1 MNEQKLIASLV
12 HEATELLTNIQKL
25 DVMITNYE
33 SYNVSPTQYDLL
45 KRQYSI
51 MNDYH
56 QILDERVHDLTES
69 KR

>member
-51 MNDYH
+51 MSDYH

>member
-1 MNEQKLIASLV
+1 MNEQKLISSLV
-12 HEATELLTNIQKL
+12 HEATGLVTNMQKL

>member
-12 HEATELLTNIQKL
+12 HEATELVTNIQKL
-25 DVMITNYE
+25 NVVITNYE

-45 KRQYSI
+45 KRQYSV

-56 QILDERVHDLTES
+56 QILDERIHDLTES

>member
-12 HEATELLTNIQKL
+12 HEATELVTNIQKL
-25 DVMITNYE
+25 NVVITNYE

-45 KRQYSI
+45 KRQYSV

>member
-12 HEATELLTNIQKL
+12 HEATGLVTNMQKL

-33 SYNVSPTQYDLL
+33 SYNVSSTQYDLL
-45 KRQYSI
+45 KRQYSV